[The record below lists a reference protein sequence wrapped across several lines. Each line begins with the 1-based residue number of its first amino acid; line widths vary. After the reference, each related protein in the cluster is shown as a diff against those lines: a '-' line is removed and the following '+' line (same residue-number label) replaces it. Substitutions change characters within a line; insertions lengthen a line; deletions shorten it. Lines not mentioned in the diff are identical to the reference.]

1 MLINWSESTAL
12 MKIFPDYQNQSLTEH
27 EVFGLSVKYNLAD
40 GHSYISAKKHFG
52 PVLRNLPELWDSAVE
67 TPIPQ
72 MERIFKDI
80 FADYFALPG
89 LKQHEHFSV
98 CPTASNSIDIV
109 GAWARSRN
117 IKIGLVE
124 PTFDNL
130 AQLLRRREVMLEALP
145 ENVFSN
151 LDLLEEVIKE
161 KDLGAVFM
169 VNPNNPTG
177 FVIDAVMMKGII
189 GLCERLNV
197 ILMLDTSFRFC
208 HKTHIDEYELLIASG
223 ASFIIL
229 EDTGKQWPTL
239 DTKASLLSYS
249 ENLAREIRA
258 IYEEIYL
265 CCSNFSL
272 RVIIAFIGATLKKG
286 GLPYVHSII
295 ETNVQ
300 IAKSQLAGTLVDVEC
315 PHLESRMAV
324 IWLNIERTGLSD
336 LELTNYLATYDV
348 AVLPGRYFF
357 WNSHE
362 AAGHDRIRIA
372 IMKPDD
378 QFSFSISCLRQALLE
393 LESTKVFNANQV
405 KEAVV

>member
-1 MLINWSESTAL
+1 LLINWSEPTIL
-12 MKIFPDYQNQSLTEH
+12 MNILPDHKNQSLTEH

-52 PVLRNLPELWDSAVE
+52 AVLCNLPELWDSAVE
-67 TPIPQ
+67 TPIPK
-72 MERIFKDI
+72 MEKIFKDI

-89 LKQHEHFSV
+89 LKDHKHFSV

-117 IKIGLVE
+117 FKIGLVE

-130 AQLLRRREVMLEALP
+130 AQLLRRREVLLEAIP
-145 ENVFSN
+145 EDVFSD
-151 LDLLEEVIKE
+151 LGLLEEVIQ
-161 KDLGAVFM
+161 DRNLDAVFM

-177 FVIDAVMMKGII
+177 FVIDAVMMKSII
-189 GLCERLNV
+189 ELCQKLDV
-197 ILMLDTSFRFC
+197 ILILDTSFRFC
-208 HKTHIDEYELLIASG
+208 HKTRIDEYALLVERG

-239 DTKASLLSYS
+239 DAKASLLSYS
-249 ENLAREIRA
+249 EDLANDIRT

-272 RVIIAFIGATLKKG
+272 RVIIAFIEATLKKG
-286 GLPYVHSII
+286 GLHYMHSII
-295 ETNVQ
+295 ANNAE
-300 IAKSQLAGTLVDVEC
+300 IARSQLTGTLVDIEH
-315 PHLESRMAV
+315 PHPDSSMAV

-336 LELTNYLATYDV
+336 LELTDYLAKYDV
-348 AVLPGRYFF
+348 AVLPGRYFY

-362 AAGHDRIRIA
+362 VVGHDRIRIA

-378 QFSFSISCLRQALLE
+378 QFGFSISRLKQALLE
-393 LESTKVFNANQV
+393 LEAIEVSNNNDVT
-405 KEAVV
+405 EISE